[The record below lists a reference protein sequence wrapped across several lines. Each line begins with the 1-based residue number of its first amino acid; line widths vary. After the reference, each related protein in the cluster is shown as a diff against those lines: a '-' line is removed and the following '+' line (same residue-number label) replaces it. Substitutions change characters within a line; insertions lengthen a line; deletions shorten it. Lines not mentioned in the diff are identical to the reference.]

1 MSNPKPPTPNDRD
14 SRPILPGSSDP
25 PPSIEEIALGRVGRV
40 LKNKWRLDELVGWG
54 GVAAVYAATHRNQK
68 RVAIKILHDE
78 LAVAPPIRERF
89 LREGYAANAVGHKSA
104 VQILDDD
111 VTEDGLV
118 FLVMELLTGE
128 TLADRLDGAGG
139 RVAWPEALRIATDI
153 LTVLEAAHEKGII
166 HRDLKPENV
175 YLTDDGET
183 KILDFGLARI
193 VSDGGEHSGTRVGLT
208 MGTPGFM
215 PPEQLRGQW
224 HAVDARS
231 DLWALGATL
240 FNILTGRP
248 VYEGIDVRAV
258 LRPPRL
264 RALVSDVPPEIGA
277 IVDRA
282 LSPLPSSRFQ
292 SAREMRRAIEAAN
305 LAAPS
310 SRRRSIT
317 PVSTTLPAPLAAPAL
332 APRTPTLDNVRPFEI
347 APSTYWVGKRD
358 PQAIFHSNPYLRSTK
373 EGECLVIDPG
383 SSSDFAVVSA
393 KVGSLVG
400 GMGAVTGM
408 FINHQDP
415 DVGSSAAMISNRYA
429 PEASIF
435 CSDPTWRLIV
445 HLNLPRDRFV
455 DLDRHRHGFR
465 FGHDD
470 LLPVPSPFCHF
481 RGAVMLY
488 DPSTRVLFTGDFLG
502 GVTEPGAQGV
512 WADKS
517 DWSGI
522 RAFHQTYMPTQ
533 RVLANTVR
541 AIRELDM
548 PIDVVAPQHGRL
560 LRGSLIHEFLDR
572 LERLPVGL
580 DLMDDIGD
588 GADALAAWSS
598 VFNRVLHTAQMV
610 LSGEDVA
617 AAARHEAIAEHLQF
631 RGERAEVL
639 SAGRWTVSN
648 LVRLLVQRRPPSIA
662 NAITLEALHACD
674 ELELPSPEIQLDMGA
689 ARDRR
694 TTEAAAPG

>member
-1 MSNPKPPTPNDRD
+1 MS
-14 SRPILPGSSDP
+14 
-25 PPSIEEIALGRVGRV
+25 RVGLV
-40 LKNKWRLDELVGWG
+40 LKHKWRLDELVGWG
-54 GVAAVYAATHRNQK
+54 GVAAVYSATHRNQS

-78 LAVAPPIRERF
+78 LALSPSIRERF
-89 LREGYAANAVGHKSA
+89 LREGYAANAVGHRSA

-111 VTEDGLV
+111 VTDDGLV

-128 TLADRLDGAGG
+128 TLADRLDHVGG
-139 RVAWPEALRIATDI
+139 RIAWPEALRITTDI
-153 LTVLEAAHEKGII
+153 LSVLDAAHEKGII

-175 YLTDDGET
+175 YLTEAGET

-193 VSDGGEHSGTRVGLT
+193 LTDNGEHTGTRVGLT
-208 MGTPGFM
+208 MGT
-215 PPEQLRGQW
+215 RGSCPR
-224 HAVDARS
+224 AAARAMARGGRAQRS
-231 DLWALGATL
+231 LGARRDV
-240 FNILTGRP
+240 FNILA
-248 VYEGIDVRAV
+248 EA
-258 LRPPRL
+258 PRL
-264 RALVSDVPPEIGA
+264 RGRRCPVRAPTAPTARPRLGCSPGGRRDRRPRPLAAALVSIPISGEMLHHPGDRGGQPRHPFERTPAHHPRQPDDAGA
-277 IVDRA
+277 HLDGGFAAGDARQRAALRGRA
-282 LSPLPSSRFQ
+282 LRVLGRQARPSGDLPQQSLVAEQQRGGVSPHPGAQ
-292 SAREMRRAIEAAN
+292 
-305 LAAPS
+305 
-310 SRRRSIT
+310 
-317 PVSTTLPAPLAAPAL
+317 
-332 APRTPTLDNVRPFEI
+332 
-347 APSTYWVGKRD
+347 
-358 PQAIFHSNPYLRSTK
+358 LRHA
-373 EGECLVIDPG
+373 
-383 SSSDFAVVSA
+383 AVVSA

-429 PEASIF
+429 PDASIF

-465 FGHDD
+465 FGQDD

-502 GVTEPGAQGV
+502 GVTEPGAHGV

-548 PIDVVAPQHGRL
+548 PIDIVAPQHGRL
-560 LRGSLIHEFLDR
+560 LRGGLIHDFLDR

-588 GADALAAWSS
+588 GADALAASSS
-598 VFNRVLHTAQMV
+598 VFNRILHTAEMV
-610 LSGEDVA
+610 MNGAEVA

-648 LVRLLVQRRPPSIA
+648 LVRLLVQRRPPSVA

-674 ELELPSPEIQLDMGA
+674 EIELPSPEIQLDMGSPREPRA
-689 ARDRR
+689 
-694 TTEAAAPG
+694 TEAALEG